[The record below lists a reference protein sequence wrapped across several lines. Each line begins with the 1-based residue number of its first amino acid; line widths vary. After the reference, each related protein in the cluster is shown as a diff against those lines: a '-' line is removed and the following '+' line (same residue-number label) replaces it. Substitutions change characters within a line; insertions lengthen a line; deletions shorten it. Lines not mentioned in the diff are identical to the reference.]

1 MIILGIDPG
10 LTRCG
15 WGLVEASGNSLKL
28 LDFGVWRTPTDMD
41 VSKRLVEISSAFD
54 SLLRSAK
61 PDHVALERVFAQQ
74 NLRTVMGIAQIS
86 GLVMAGAEQAGIPLS
101 LHTPSEVKASI
112 AGYGKAEKAQVGAMV
127 AKTFGLAEAPKP
139 ADTADAIALA
149 VTAAR
154 KIGRGSKISG
164 TTDNSAT
171 EPTSAQQIWLAAEA
185 KAKAGRSKLG

>member
-41 VSKRLVEISSAFD
+41 VSKRLVEISSAFN

-154 KIGRGSKISG
+154 KVGRGSKISG